1 MSKVLAYGTI
11 KAGGPTVIEWQRSA
25 PQVIDTVA
33 VGDNMRV
40 SLMRDDSGVYVAL
53 SERIPCSS
61 VEHAK
66 MVFQAVVDDEIPV
79 DFSDSPFDH
88 GPIDAHE
95 WPF

>member
-11 KAGGPTVIEWQRSA
+11 KAGGSTVIEWPRSA

-40 SLMRDDSGVYVAL
+40 SLMQDDSGVYVAL

-61 VEHAK
+61 IEQARR
-66 MVFQAVVDDEIPV
+66 VFNGIVGDEAERRDVTAGGSGESIELEEIP
-79 DFSDSPFDH
+79 F
-88 GPIDAHE
+88 
-95 WPF
+95 